1 MYQKKALYYD
11 KYVFFF
17 SVYLQVQGISLRD
30 PRHVD
35 STTEVSHKGFARLF
49 LLNFAKF
56 SARCFCHS
64 FSDKVWDFWSVG
76 CNFTKNEVFEQNR
89 TNVLNCKWDLY
100 SVKYIYFI
108 TDADVNV
115 DLEISKRPT

>member
-76 CNFTKNEVFEQNR
+76 CNFTKNEVFEQNG